1 MSRDSSQANSK
12 APLLPAAQLLL
23 LISAASLLG
32 AQPPDQQA
40 PAGSATLS
48 VAAGVVSPSTVF
60 AGYGMP
66 KVATGPGGFAQGA
79 LDYHI
84 QTGQSIG
91 LVLRAQTAHVG
102 ITEHSYRWSTGLFS
116 EYSLLGAYSV
126 HRPGAKLKTVFSLRG
141 GISTHTGGESADFFR
156 SMEAISMVGE
166 TGVAFFPAGMASSGR
181 QAGFTLDLN
190 VTGIRSE
197 ALHSYVEK
205 GANTRLLAGFR
216 VNF

>member
-1 MSRDSSQANSK
+1 MPRDSFQATSK
-12 APLLPAAQLLL
+12 APLFPAAQLLL
-23 LISAASLLG
+23 LTSFASLLN
-32 AQPPDQQA
+32 AQPPDQHA
-40 PAGSATLS
+40 AVGSTVLS

-60 AGYGMP
+60 SGYGMP

-91 LVLRAQTAHVG
+91 LVLRAQSAHVG

-116 EYSLLGAYSV
+116 EFSLLGAYSV
-126 HRPGAKLKTVFSLRG
+126 HRPGARLKTVFSLRG

-181 QAGFTLDLN
+181 QAGFTFDVN
-190 VTGIRSE
+190 ITGIRSE
-197 ALHSYVEK
+197 GVHATVEK